1 MIKLFSTENPNT
13 AEIIK
18 QMLEENN
25 INVVLLNKQ
34 DSSYNMFGSI
44 ELYVE
49 KENLDSAKSLITK
62 AQYE

>member
-1 MIKLFSTENPNT
+1 MVKILSTDNPNK

-34 DSSYNMFGSI
+34 DSSYLMFGSI
-44 ELYVE
+44 ELYVQRE
-49 KENLDSAKSLITK
+49 QLQQAKKLL
-62 AQYE
+62 Q

>member
-44 ELYVE
+44 ELYIE
-49 KENLDSAKSLITK
+49 KENIDSAKSLITK
-62 AQYE
+62 V